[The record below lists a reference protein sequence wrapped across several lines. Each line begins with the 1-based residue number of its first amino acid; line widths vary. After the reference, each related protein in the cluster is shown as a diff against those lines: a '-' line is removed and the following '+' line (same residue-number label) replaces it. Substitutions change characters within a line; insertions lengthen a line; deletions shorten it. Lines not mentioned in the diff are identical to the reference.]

1 MVLCL
6 CMSLENRLFKHPAFR
21 EREGER
27 ERERERERL
36 VVPGTCTPE
45 GDGWREKWEEGRDG
59 DKLREWKRG
68 GMGRQNDSTIQP
80 YLLG

>member
-27 ERERERERL
+27 ERERERESDWWCQALAHQR
-36 VVPGTCTPE
+36 E
-45 GDGWREKWEEGRDG
+45 MDGGRNG
-59 DKLREWKRG
+59 RRG
-68 GMGRQNDSTIQP
+68 EMEIN
-80 YLLG
+80 